1 MTATLPFLPNV
12 QAAQKIAD
20 LLAASR
26 ANDSGQKLEV
36 NEKILD
42 SCTSLVRAIRSV
54 KGNVHIPGF
63 PHHWVRYKVLNIGG
77 LGRVFNFPFPIVHL
91 V

>member
-1 MTATLPFLPNV
+1 VIGYFTL
-12 QAAQKIAD
+12 QAAQKIAQ

-42 SCTSLVRAIRSV
+42 SCTSLVKAIRSV
-54 KGNVHIPGF
+54 TQTLHLQKVH
-63 PHHWVRYKVLNIGG
+63 KD
-77 LGRVFNFPFPIVHL
+77 
-91 V
+91 